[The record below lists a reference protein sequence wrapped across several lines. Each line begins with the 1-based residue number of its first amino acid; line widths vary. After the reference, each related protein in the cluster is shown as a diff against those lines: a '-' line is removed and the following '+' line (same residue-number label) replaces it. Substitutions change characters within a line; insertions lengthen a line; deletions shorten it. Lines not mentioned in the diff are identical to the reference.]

1 MKKIL
6 PKKILRSLP
15 KRFDMKVTVIEET
28 QNLSSIKVDELINS
42 LKTFEMSI
50 NDKLEKNNKG
60 ITFFYNSEANHS
72 DK

>member
-1 MKKIL
+1 
-6 PKKILRSLP
+6 
-15 KRFDMKVTVIEET
+15 MKVTAIEET
-28 QNLSSIKVDELINS
+28 QDLSSIKVDELINS

-50 NDKLEKNNKG
+50 NDRLEKKNKG